1 MATATAPDP
10 LTRPS
15 VDPEE
20 VEKFSRMAADWWD
33 PDSKFKPLHK
43 FNPVRLGFIRDT
55 ICEHFGL
62 TGATPLEGLRILDIG
77 CGGGLVCEPMARL
90 GAQVTGVDA
99 AEANVKTA
107 SVHAE
112 EQGLDIDY
120 RHGVAEQ
127 LLEAGEPPFD
137 VVLNLEVMEHVADP
151 HAFLVDCTRL
161 VKPGGLMICATIN
174 RTPKAFAMAI
184 VGAEWIMGWL
194 PRGTHRFAKLVK
206 PAEIR
211 AALREGGMAMSEP
224 VGVLY
229 NPLNDQFS
237 LGEDIAVNYMAVAQK
252 PSRN

>member
-1 MATATAPDP
+1 MATATAPDT

-62 TGATPLEGLRILDIG
+62 SGATPFKGLRILDIG

-107 SVHAE
+107 SVHAD
-112 EQGLDIDY
+112 EQGLEVDY

-174 RTPKAFAMAI
+174 RTPKAFALAI

-211 AALREGGMAMSEP
+211 AALREGGMEMREP

-237 LGEDIAVNYMAVAQK
+237 LGNDTAVNYMAVAAK
-252 PSRN
+252 GAR

>member
-1 MATATAPDP
+1 MATATAPET

-20 VEKFSRMAADWWD
+20 VEKFSRMAAEWWD
-33 PDSKFKPLHK
+33 PESQFKPLHK

-55 ICEHFGL
+55 ICNHFGL
-62 TGATPLEGLRILDIG
+62 SGTTPFEGLRILDIG

-90 GAQVTGVDA
+90 GAAVTGVDA

-127 LLEAGEPPFD
+127 LLESGEPPFD

-151 HAFLVDCTRL
+151 HAFLVDCSKL

-174 RTPKAFAMAI
+174 RTSKAFAMAI
-184 VGAEWIMGWL
+184 IGAEWIMGWL

-211 AALREGGMAMSEP
+211 AALREGDMTMREP

-237 LGEDIAVNYMAVAQK
+237 IGADTAVNYMAVAEK
-252 PSRN
+252 PA